1 MELIL
6 SRVPARSVARWRM
19 VCTSWKLHL
28 TSPEFLKLHTERGE
42 ARALVIGSS
51 LNFHYLKFNLD
62 GKIKGTGL
70 FGLNAGIGDEL
81 RVHNSSYG
89 LFLVSSKIDI
99 PSNFYVV
106 NLCTGEL
113 RKIVCPISSGERV
126 VTASLCFQPNRNM
139 SYRLLFLVETTI
151 GMDHNCY
158 NVILYSSY
166 GRRWSSTPAPTVKFQ
181 GGVFHKEIL
190 YWITDVQGQA
200 LTFHLETKN
209 WATISLPETPTNRF
223 CRPRL
228 VASNNFLHYF
238 ITRNSIEDLCVYE
251 MTDSGGWIQKFKVEF
266 SFLKTNE
273 KPLAKKL
280 SNFPRTHINVLSV
293 LRDAKGGRPRIIILV
308 QGFVTCYDPEKQQ
321 HMFLNLE
328 RRFPVR
334 GADVSG
340 GDVEAFEVT
349 DSLVPV

>member
-1 MELIL
+1 MVAMYESSENQKTYGVEDVMDLIL
-6 SRVPARSVARWRM
+6 SRVPARSVARWRKNRGKS
-19 VCTSWKLHL
+19 TSDRI
-28 TSPEFLKLHTERGE
+28 SPELSPLEIQFGRK
-42 ARALVIGSS
+42 
-51 LNFHYLKFNLD
+51 D
-62 GKIKGTGL
+62 IKGTGL
-70 FGLNAGIGDEL
+70 FWLSAGIGDKL

-106 NLCTGEL
+106 NL
-113 RKIVCPISSGERV
+113 
-126 VTASLCFQPNRNM
+126 
-139 SYRLLFLVETTI
+139 LLFLVETTI
-151 GMDHNCY
+151 GMGHKTY
-158 NVILYSSY
+158 NVILYYSY
-166 GRRWSSTPAPTVKFQ
+166 GTTWSSTPSPTVKFQ

-228 VASNNFLHYF
+228 IASTNFLHYF
-238 ITRNSIEDLCVYE
+238 ITRNSIEDLCVFE
-251 MTDSGGWIQKFKVEF
+251 ITDSGG
-266 SFLKTNE
+266 
-273 KPLAKKL
+273 
-280 SNFPRTHINVLSV
+280 
-293 LRDAKGGRPRIIILV
+293 IIILV
-308 QGFVTCYDPEKQQ
+308 QGFVTCYDPKKQR